1 MYQMG
6 VFYRNK
12 GLYAKA
18 RIVRILFVTIACG
31 GFGFHCSRT
40 DNVIRAWDAQVRV
53 NAAYFAKIEQ
63 CKQPAGLLLLVPND
77 VQESDVLVCEGELL
91 NAACPLTRIPPS
103 CFLLF
108 FKKAPKPDVDKK
120 PKL

>member
-6 VFYRNK
+6 AFYRNK
-12 GLYAKA
+12 G
-18 RIVRILFVTIACG
+18 
-31 GFGFHCSRT
+31 FGFLSPVAGLLLLFSVAQCSRT

-53 NAAYFAKIEQ
+53 NASYFAKIEQ
-63 CKQPAGLLLLVPND
+63 CAQPAGLLLLVPND
-77 VQESDVLVCEGELL
+77 VQESDVFLCEGEILA
-91 NAACPLTRIPPS
+91 AACPLTAIPPS
-103 CFLLF
+103 CFLLY